1 MGQTTATKGTII
13 GKGRASEVFT
23 WGNDQVL
30 KLHRDPRA
38 GAETEREFH
47 TTAAVH
53 KAGLPVPA
61 VDRMVEAER
70 RPGIVF
76 ERIEGPTMSQAM
88 LSAPMGLFKMAESM
102 AEIHAAMH
110 SCEVPDLPARRD
122 RLEIGIR
129 AAEALT
135 PDTREEVLKALA
147 QLPDGN
153 AVCHGDLWPDN
164 VIMSPRGPIIIDW
177 AGAARG
183 DPLADVA
190 RTWLL
195 NRLTQVPIPLPER
208 KLVNS
213 MRALFHSAYL
223 SRYLKLSRGSRKQIA
238 AWLLPVVAAR
248 LHERATEEEWPKLL
262 RFIED
267 RIS

>member
-1 MGQTTATKGTII
+1 MKKMTGKSAMI

-30 KLHRDPRA
+30 KLHKDPDA
-38 GAETEREFH
+38 VAEMEREFH
-47 TTAAVH
+47 ASAAVH
-53 KAGLPVPA
+53 KAGLPVPS
-61 VDRMVEAER
+61 VDRMVDVVG

-88 LSAPMGLFKMAESM
+88 MRSPFSLFQMAGSM
-102 AEIHAAMH
+102 AELHAAMH
-110 SCEVPDLPARRD
+110 CYEVPCLPARRE

-129 AAEALT
+129 AARPLT
-135 PDTREEVLKALA
+135 PNTREAALKALA
-147 QLPDGN
+147 QLPDGDT
-153 AVCHGDLWPDN
+153 VCHGDLWPDN
-164 VIMSPRGPIIIDW
+164 VIMSPKGPIIIDW

-183 DPLADVA
+183 DPFADVA

-195 NRLTQVPIPLPER
+195 NRLTRVPVGLPER

-213 MRALFHSAYL
+213 MRALFHTAYL
-223 SRYLKLSRGSRKQIA
+223 SGYFKLRPGSRKQIA

-248 LHERATEEEWPKLL
+248 LHENATEEEWPKLL
-262 RFIED
+262 RFVED
-267 RIS
+267 RIG

>member
-1 MGQTTATKGTII
+1 MGTMTGKGTII
-13 GKGRASEVFT
+13 GKGRAAEVFA

-30 KLHRDPRA
+30 KLHKDPAA

-47 TTAAVH
+47 STAVAH

-61 VDRMVEAER
+61 VDRMVEVEG

-76 ERIEGPTMSQAM
+76 ERIEGPTMSQVM
-88 LSAPMGLFKMAESM
+88 LSAPLRLFQLAGSM
-102 AEIHAAMH
+102 AELHAAMH

-135 PDTREEVLKALA
+135 QDMREAVLKALA
-147 QLPDGN
+147 QLPDGDT
-153 AVCHGDLWPDN
+153 VCHGDLWPDN
-164 VIMSPRGPIIIDW
+164 IIMSSKGPIIIDW
-177 AGAARG
+177 SCATRG
-183 DPLADVA
+183 HPFADVA

-195 NRLTQVPIPLPER
+195 NRLTRVPVGLPER
-208 KLVNS
+208 KLIDS

-223 SRYLKLSRGSRKQIA
+223 SRYLQLRPGSRKQIT

-248 LHERATEEEWPKLL
+248 LHENATEEEWPKLL
-262 RFIED
+262 RFIEN
-267 RIS
+267 RIG

>member
-1 MGQTTATKGTII
+1 MGQMTGKGAII
-13 GKGRASEVFT
+13 GKGRAAEVFA
-23 WGNDQVL
+23 WGDGQAL
-30 KLHRDPRA
+30 KLFRNPA
-38 GAETEREFH
+38 TPVAEVEREFH

-53 KAGLPVPA
+53 KAGLSAPA
-61 VDRMVEAER
+61 VDRMVEVEG

-88 LSAPMGLFKMAESM
+88 LGAPFSLFQMAGGMAEL
-102 AEIHAAMH
+102 HAAMH
-110 SCEVPDLPARRD
+110 SCELPDLPARRD
-122 RLEIGIR
+122 RLEFGIR

-135 PDTREEVLKALA
+135 PDTREAVLKALA
-147 QLPDGN
+147 QLPDGDT
-153 AVCHGDLWPDN
+153 VCHGDLWPDN

-195 NRLTQVPIPLPER
+195 NRLTNLPLGLPER
-208 KLVNS
+208 KLANS
-213 MRALFHSAYL
+213 MRAHFHSAYL
-223 SRYLKLSRGSRKQIA
+223 SRYLKLRPGSRKQIA

-248 LHERATEEEWPKLL
+248 LHERGTEEEWPKLL

-267 RIS
+267 RIG